1 MGLLEKMRQ
10 FVGRLKRPK
19 TAVLE
24 AQEKE
29 EAEAIQSPIQS
40 IQSLDE
46 KDSIDSIA
54 TEEAEEIEEKTT
66 ENTPEP
72 TPEEPVTTSDK
83 LYLSQKQKKPEPML
97 DKESFQVG
105 LAAGYTGKSIKGIER
120 SLGQIETQMITK
132 DWFKLEFGDLF
143 HKLLE
148 MLNSMRKTLEDHN
161 SSVQERFEAIQSAVE
176 KMETVAKKS
185 PEPIKE
191 DILKE
196 IQTIKEQIPLSPK
209 MEELVEAIK
218 SAGEMDY
225 QNLAQGLGISVSAL
239 RGLLSNTLKRTDEI
253 ERFKK
258 DGKGWVKVKSQ

>member
-19 TAVLE
+19 TAVSE

-29 EAEAIQSPIQS
+29 EAEAIQSPIES
-40 IQSLDE
+40 IQSMDE
-46 KDSIDSIA
+46 SDSIDSIA

-66 ENTPEP
+66 ESPPEP
-72 TPEEPVTTSDK
+72 PPEPVTTSDK
-83 LYLSQKQKKPEPML
+83 LYLSQKQKKSEPML

-148 MLNSMRKTLEDHN
+148 MLSSMRKTLEDHN
-161 SSVQERFEAIQSAVE
+161 SSVQKRFEAIQSAVE

-191 DILKE
+191 DILKG
-196 IQTIKEQIPLSPK
+196 IQTIKSQIPLSPK
-209 MEELVEAIK
+209 MEELVEAVK
-218 SAGEMDY
+218 SAGEVDY
-225 QNLAQGLGISVSAL
+225 QNLAQGLGITVSAL
-239 RGLLSNTLKRTDEI
+239 RGLLSTTLKRTGEI

-258 DGKGWVKVKSQ
+258 DGKGWVKIKSQ